1 MSRIRILPDILSN
14 QIAAG
19 EVVQRPVSVVKEL
32 VENSMDAGADRIM
45 VEIEKGGKTLIRVSD
60 NGWGLSRD
68 EAVLALERYATS
80 KIYTKDDLFS
90 ISTFGF
96 RGEAL
101 PSIASV
107 SKFCLVTRTK
117 KNDTGTKVSLTGG
130 KLTGVDDTGAPAG
143 TMVEV
148 RQLFFN
154 TPARRKFLKSDNTE
168 SSHIS
173 DALAGLAMG
182 NPGVGFRLVF
192 NGKTIKN
199 YPPGQTLFQRAQMVL
214 GKESADQLYEMQWP
228 LPVQG
233 SVEPGP
239 EDALRVYG
247 VCANPNVTRSTGSRI
262 YLFVNRR
269 LVYDRGLVAAMFQ
282 GYRGRIMKGRY
293 PVGAVCVELPCDQ
306 VDVNVHP
313 TKREI
318 KFISPGPVYQ
328 ALSLAVS
335 HALTRG
341 QEDKM
346 SYSRAF
352 IPEQPRPQEPV
363 RKSFEKAEA
372 LLKKE
377 TPEMFE
383 AGPPVAVSWD
393 AEPQKS
399 PSPGLPAK
407 EVLDK
412 ETLDTDAP
420 MPQTWASELEEA
432 PAFTVNEEATSD
444 SRDWARVETRS
455 KPDSHS
461 EAASFLTPATPLRV
475 IGQVLNTYIVVEKD
489 KHLILVDQHAAHE
502 RIVFEA
508 LERRYQRLDVQSQS
522 LAVPEVLDLTHKEA
536 VLLESIIDELAA
548 FGFGIEPFGGTS
560 FVIKSVPVLV
570 EEKQVAKLV
579 QEMVEIISR
588 DNGTG
593 LKDEWL
599 EHCLSTMAC
608 HRSVRANQTMNLKEM
623 TALIEDLF
631 QCRNPMHCPHGRPII
646 VSFDARRLEK
656 LFKRLV

>member
-45 VEIEKGGKTLIRVSD
+45 VEIENGGKSLIRVSD
-60 NGWGLSRD
+60 NGEGLSRD

-90 ISTFGF
+90 ITTFGF

-107 SKFCLVTRTK
+107 SKFCLVSRTRGS
-117 KNDTGTKVSLTGG
+117 DTGTNVALTGG
-130 KLTGVDDTGAPAG
+130 KLSGVTDTGAPPG

-154 TPARRKFLKSDNTE
+154 TPARRKFLKSENTE
-168 SSHIS
+168 SGHIS

-182 NPGVGFRLVF
+182 NPQVGFRLVV
-192 NGKTIKN
+192 NRKLIKN
-199 YPPGQTLFQRAQMVL
+199 FPPGQTLFQRAQMVL
-214 GKESADQLYEMQWP
+214 GKEASGHLYEMQWP
-228 LPVQG
+228 RL
-233 SVEPGP
+233 SERSGP
-239 EDALRVYG
+239 DGIQDDLVIHG
-247 VCANPNVTRSTGSRI
+247 VCANPNISRSTSGRI

-318 KFISPGPVYQ
+318 KFISPAPVY
-328 ALSLAVS
+328 
-335 HALTRG
+335 HALTRAVSDALAKG

-346 SYSRAF
+346 SYSRAV
-352 IPEQPRPQEPV
+352 IQERQAPVPV
-363 RKSFEKAEA
+363 RDALEA
-372 LLKKE
+372 DVLSYKKE
-377 TPEMFE
+377 TPDLFGRAQPKES
-383 AGPPVAVSWD
+383 PPVYG
-393 AEPQKS
+393 AEDRDSQT
-399 PSPGLPAK
+399 LQ
-407 EVLDK
+407 VK
-412 ETLDTDAP
+412 ETV
-420 MPQTWASELEEA
+420 QTGTALYGQWDLEKEKEER
-432 PAFTVNEEATSD
+432 PAFSANEKNTLESEGGVPVG
-444 SRDWARVETRS
+444 RCPETDFPAS
-455 KPDSHS
+455 S
-461 EAASFLTPATPLRV
+461 ESFLNSSSLFRV
-475 IGQVLNTYIVVEKD
+475 IGQVLNTYIVVERD
-489 KHLILVDQHAAHE
+489 NHLILVDQHAAHE
-502 RIVFEA
+502 RIMFEE
-508 LERRYQRLDVQSQS
+508 LERRYRSLDVQSQT

-536 VLLESIIDELAA
+536 VLLEAIIDELAS
-548 FGFGIEPFGGTS
+548 FGIGIEPFGGTS

-570 EEKQVAKLV
+570 EEKQVGKMV
-579 QEMVEIISR
+579 QEIVEKISR

-593 LKDEWL
+593 LKDQWL
-599 EHCLSTMAC
+599 EDCLSTMAC
-608 HRSVRANQTMNLKEM
+608 HRAVRANQAMDSKEM
-623 TALIEDLF
+623 TALIEALF
-631 QCRNPMHCPHGRPII
+631 QCSNPMHCPHGRPII

>member
-45 VEIEKGGKTLIRVSD
+45 VEIESGGKSLIRVSD
-60 NGWGLSRD
+60 NGDGLARD

-107 SKFCLVTRTK
+107 SKFSLVSRTRDS
-117 KNDTGTKVSLTGG
+117 DTGTKVELAGG
-130 KLTGVDDTGAPAG
+130 KLSNVTDTGAPPG

-154 TPARRKFLKSDNTE
+154 TPARRKFLKSENTE
-168 SSHIS
+168 SGHIS

-182 NPGVGFRLVF
+182 NPQVGFRLVV
-192 NGKTIKN
+192 NRRLIKN
-199 YPPGQTLFQRAQMVL
+199 FPPGQTLFQRAQMVL
-214 GKESADQLYEMQWP
+214 GKDASDHLYEMQWP
-228 LPVQG
+228 GLTAQNDSG
-233 SVEPGP
+233 
-239 EDALRVYG
+239 DAQSDLAIHG
-247 VCANPNVTRSTGSRI
+247 VCANPSVSRSTAGRI

-269 LVYDRGLVAAMFQ
+269 LVYDRGLIAAMFQ

-293 PVGAVCVELPCDQ
+293 PVGAVCVVLPCDQ

-313 TKREI
+313 AKREI
-318 KFISPGPVYQ
+318 KFISPAPVYH
-328 ALSLAVS
+328 ALARAVS
-335 HALTRG
+335 DALTRG

-352 IPEQPRPQEPV
+352 VQERHPAALV
-363 RKSFEKAEA
+363 QKKFETDG
-372 LLKKE
+372 LPPKKE
-377 TPEMFE
+377 TPDLFGAALPKAPPPIYIPGDDIHQTRQVHESLQEFAPPYIQPEPEFE
-383 AGPPVAVSWD
+383 EDSASTFNEQKRLEPKGRMPEAAHGQADSPAG
-393 AEPQKS
+393 
-399 PSPGLPAK
+399 
-407 EVLDK
+407 
-412 ETLDTDAP
+412 
-420 MPQTWASELEEA
+420 
-432 PAFTVNEEATSD
+432 
-444 SRDWARVETRS
+444 
-455 KPDSHS
+455 S
-461 EAASFLTPATPLRV
+461 EAFLNSSSPLRV
-475 IGQVLNTYIVVEKD
+475 VGQVLNTYIVVEKEG
-489 KHLILVDQHAAHE
+489 HLILVDQHAAHE
-502 RIVFEA
+502 RIVFEE
-508 LERRYQRLDVQSQS
+508 LERRYRSLDVQSQT
-522 LAVPEVLDLTHKEA
+522 LAVPEVLDLTHQEA
-536 VLLESIIDELAA
+536 VLLETIVDELAA
-548 FGFGIEPFGGTS
+548 LGIGIEPFGGTS

-570 EEKQVAKLV
+570 EGKQVGKMV
-579 QEMVEIISR
+579 QDMVEKISR

-593 LKDEWL
+593 LKDQWL
-599 EHCLSTMAC
+599 ETCLSTMAC
-608 HRSVRANQTMNLKEM
+608 HRAVRANQTMNAQEM
-623 TALIEDLF
+623 TALIETLF
-631 QCRNPMHCPHGRPII
+631 LCRNPMHCPHGRPII